1 MPHRGWKRRSN
12 SPPRQP
18 QGLAADPGDGDAA
31 LDTGRPGRHTPAAVT
46 RAAPRAR
53 QAGSEAGGDS
63 ELSTTIAVPLW
74 LALLLALLA
83 AWALL
88 DRLLLPSV
96 RWLIRSRANR
106 VLDEVGTRLRI
117 QIRPF
122 QQTSRRALIDRL
134 VFDDKVQQAAR
145 EFAEAQSMPRE
156 VAQQVVESYASEIV
170 PAFNAYFYFRIGYWI
185 GKRVSRLLYRV
196 RIGYSDEEGLAAVP
210 ADATVVFVMNHRSNM
225 DYVLA
230 AYLAAEKAALSYAVG
245 EWARIW
251 PLQQVIR
258 SMGAYFVRRG
268 SGNALYRRVLERYI
282 AMATEAG
289 VTQAVY
295 PEGGL
300 TRDGALREPR
310 FGVLDYMLRGFA
322 PDGGRDLVFIPLGLN
337 YDRVLEDRTQLLAG
351 SAEARRPGPLAAA
364 LTTLRFVGTQVGLAL
379 RSRWYRFGYACVN
392 FGSPVSVRAYCAERG
407 LDFRKL
413 SKEDRVREVAALG
426 NHLMAAVGRLIPV
439 LPVPLVARVLLASG
453 AEALSEFEIKSRVAA
468 EVERLRSRG
477 AQVYLPR
484 GDWDYAVGAGLRML
498 TLRHLVAESGGL
510 YRTLPSEAGLLAY
523 YARSI
528 EHL

>member
-1 MPHRGWKRRSN
+1 M
-12 SPPRQP
+12 
-18 QGLAADPGDGDAA
+18 
-31 LDTGRPGRHTPAAVT
+31 
-46 RAAPRAR
+46 
-53 QAGSEAGGDS
+53 
-63 ELSTTIAVPLW
+63 STTIAVPLW

-156 VAQQVVESYASEIV
+156 VAQQVVENYASEIV

-245 EWARIW
+245 EWA
-251 PLQQVIR
+251 
-258 SMGAYFVRRG
+258 
-268 SGNALYRRVLERYI
+268 
-282 AMATEAG
+282 
-289 VTQAVY
+289 
-295 PEGGL
+295 
-300 TRDGALREPR
+300 
-310 FGVLDYMLRGFA
+310 
-322 PDGGRDLVFIPLGLN
+322 
-337 YDRVLEDRTQLLAG
+337 
-351 SAEARRPGPLAAA
+351 
-364 LTTLRFVGTQVGLAL
+364 
-379 RSRWYRFGYACVN
+379 
-392 FGSPVSVRAYCAERG
+392 
-407 LDFRKL
+407 
-413 SKEDRVREVAALG
+413 
-426 NHLMAAVGRLIPV
+426 
-439 LPVPLVARVLLASG
+439 
-453 AEALSEFEIKSRVAA
+453 
-468 EVERLRSRG
+468 
-477 AQVYLPR
+477 
-484 GDWDYAVGAGLRML
+484 
-498 TLRHLVAESGGL
+498 
-510 YRTLPSEAGLLAY
+510 
-523 YARSI
+523 
-528 EHL
+528 